1 MESIDLFY
9 RTTLIS
15 PEKNNIQITYAQLVE
30 LTL

>member
-15 PEKNNIQITYAQLVE
+15 SEKNNIQITCAQLVE